1 MAPLP
6 RTVWAL
12 GLVSLLMDFSS
23 ELIHGLLPIYL
34 TATLGVSV
42 VALGWIEGVAEATA
56 AIVKVFSGT
65 LSDALGKRKPLLLL
79 GYGLAALTKPLFPL
93 AGGAGLVFAAR
104 FLDRIGKGIR
114 GAPRD
119 ALVADVTPPAQR
131 GAAYGMRQS
140 LDTVGAVLGPLAAM
154 ALLAGVFG
162 AAFDVRAALWFAV
175 VPALAAWLL
184 LLVVVREPAS
194 AAARGQ
200 EAASGPAP
208 VAAPMP
214 QPAGAG
220 KRGAGLRWS
229 DARAFAAD
237 YWVVVALG
245 AVFTLARFSEAFLVL
260 RVSAFDASPLW
271 GPAAI
276 AAMSIV
282 YALASYPAGLL
293 ADRVDARGLLA
304 AGLAVLIAADAVL
317 AVAATPWTALG
328 GAALW
333 GLHMGLTQGVL
344 AAMVA
349 GTAPAALRGSAFGVF
364 NLVSG
369 AMLLVASVLAGVLWQ
384 HVSPAATFIA
394 GGALCC
400 VTMLGLLWVRPLRPG
415 RQ

>member
-1 MAPLP
+1 MRPLP

-34 TATLGVSV
+34 TTTLGVGV
-42 VALGWIEGVAEATA
+42 AALGWIEGVSEAA
-56 AIVKVFSGT
+56 ASIVKVFSGT

-104 FLDRIGKGIR
+104 FLDRVGKGIR

-119 ALVADVTPPAQR
+119 ALVADVTPPEQR
-131 GAAYGMRQS
+131 GAAFGMRQA
-140 LDTVGAVLGPLAAM
+140 LDTVGAVLGPLTAM

-162 AAFDVRAALWFAV
+162 AATDVRGALWFAV
-175 VPALAAWLL
+175 FPALAAWLVL
-184 LLVVVREPAS
+184 LLVVREPGT
-194 AAARGQ
+194 AAMRGP
-200 EAASGPAP
+200 ETA
-208 VAAPMP
+208 M
-214 QPAGAG
+214 AG
-220 KRGAGLRWS
+220 KRGPGLRWE
-229 DARAFAAD
+229 DVRGFAGA

-276 AAMSIV
+276 AMMSIV

-293 ADRVDARGLLA
+293 ADRVDVRGLLV
-304 AGLAVLIAADAVL
+304 AGLVVLIAADAVL
-317 AVAATPWTALG
+317 ACATSPWMALAG
-328 GAALW
+328 VALW

-344 AAMVA
+344 SAMVA

-364 NLVSG
+364 NLVG
-369 AMLLVASVLAGVLWQ
+369 GLMMLIASVLAGALWQ
-384 HVSPAATFIA
+384 HVSPVATFAA
-394 GGALCC
+394 GAVLSC
-400 VTMLGLLWVRPLRPG
+400 VTLLGLLWVRPLRPG
-415 RQ
+415 QK